1 MFGRRVK
8 LKFHVDKPCWAC
20 FTDDMA
26 AVLFT
31 QGFPVGRALAL
42 ASKITDLVRREI
54 EEENLGGNT
63 E

>member
-8 LKFHVDKPCWAC
+8 LKFHMNKPCWAC

-26 AVLFT
+26 TVLFT

-42 ASKITDLVRREI
+42 ASKITELVRKEI
-54 EEENLGGNT
+54 EENEKR
-63 E
+63 